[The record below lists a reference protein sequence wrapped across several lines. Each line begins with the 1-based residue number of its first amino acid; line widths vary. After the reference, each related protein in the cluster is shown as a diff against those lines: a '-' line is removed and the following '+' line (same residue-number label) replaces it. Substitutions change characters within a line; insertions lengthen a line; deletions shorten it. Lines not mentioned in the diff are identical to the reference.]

1 MFLTETELLLY
12 LNIPT
17 DVEAKFVTHVVC
29 EGEKALDCY
38 RSVLEHLR
46 ATVTHLTL
54 NFPLNSEV
62 IDRVART
69 CPHLTYLRVVEAI
82 RDQPVWPVDCAI
94 THLIYD
100 DCMGIK
106 YSELALP
113 PRLKVLRISNVGF
126 SFKKDDFSDGRFR
139 DLEEL
144 EANGMQ
150 IHTKNKE
157 ASDLIGKYNAWLTQ
171 NSDENLCK
179 VLEEREDD
187 PRLAAVLWDKLYKL
201 ALEILPDHFRYM
213 SGALIKQLF
222 ALVDNIYFGGSMN
235 LTCPI
240 RSGKCDSS
248 ISGITFDASCTKD
261 TNAGTCTFWSKTNSL
276 IVRMQAK
283 MFLDIPTGSNR
294 SANGLDCNSRLT
306 CFLLVLQHEATHALL
321 DLNCADQVHD
331 KKTWEK
337 YEGHTPTFVKITKR
351 LYGHTEHTHSLNWE
365 KSFTPPKTQEE
376 AHELLEVA
384 TKIVEEDPDRAY
396 LYIKKAWPIFEGSAE
411 RIRDFK
417 QVEVQTMNTFIQAR
431 NNRAAQLAKD
441 TTDPYFKAI
450 ELYIESVDFLEE
462 HFPDEIVALYVVK
475 TRLKLGDLYVLDNES
490 EMAIEQFEDA
500 LKKCKPL
507 PGGFRKKIEISMKL
521 GELND
526 KSVSLEWYR
535 TAAAYAKEGFHL
547 LDVGEGFEWEE
558 YQEYLVSIADCLKK
572 DHPEEAMKHYKA
584 AFEFKD
590 TDKGDMLGR
599 AFSGLAQLTHDHAEA
614 SELFGRAEKAY
625 ETKSMVERAN
635 ILKNIEY
642 YQVKD
647 RSKDTE
653 TPMVN
658 LVDTMSELAKWFEEH
673 GTYAEVNDVCQDVF
687 WFLQRN
693 GVTDTDSDARVDT
706 LLLLG
711 GARVTEA
718 EFLLGSSKANA
729 SYPAILL
736 LREAEKELK
745 EVAAI
750 VTRSEDDTIL
760 HLRSEA
766 NDLRAEARSILYKHH
781 KDDSHYKDAIKEY
794 MKRIASDQPVYD
806 GDAWK
811 NMGDLAMMHA
821 TTYQHLKART
831 IEMKKLFADAVSFVW
846 FGLVWFGFVW
856 FGLVSFGLVWFGLLT
871 YVGLSFLRQTTTKR
885 VPKCSVGGSVGGL

>member
-1 MFLTETELLLY
+1 MFLTETELLLH
-12 LNIPT
+12 LNIPK

-38 RSVLEHLR
+38 RSVLEHLH

-62 IDRVART
+62 IVRVART
-69 CPHLTYLRVVEAI
+69 CPRLTYLRVVEAI
-82 RDQPVWPVDCAI
+82 RDQPVWPADCAI

-126 SFKKDDFSDGRFR
+126 SFKKEDFSDGRFR

-157 ASDLIGKYNAWLTQ
+157 ASDLIGEYNAWLTQ

-248 ISGITFDASCTKD
+248 ISGITFDNSCVKD
-261 TNAGTCTFWSKTNSL
+261 TNAGTCQFWSKTNSL

-306 CFLLVLQHEATHALL
+306 CFLSVLQHEATHALL
-321 DLNCADQVHD
+321 DLNCADQVT
-331 KKTWEK
+331 KTWET
-337 YEGHTPTFVKITKR
+337 YEGHTPTFVKITKL
-351 LYGHTEHTHSLNWE
+351 LYGHTDHTHSLMWE
-365 KSFTPPKTQEE
+365 QGFTPPKTQEE
-376 AHELLEVA
+376 AHEVLEVA
-384 TKIVEEDPDRAY
+384 TRIVEEDPDRAY
-396 LYIKKAWPIFEGSAE
+396 RYIKKAWPILEGSAE
-411 RIRDFK
+411 
-417 QVEVQTMNTFIQAR
+417 VEVQTMHTFIQAR
-431 NNRAAQLAKD
+431 NNRAAHLAKH
-441 TTDPYFKAI
+441 TTDPYYAI
-450 ELYIESVDFLEE
+450 QLYTDSVDFLEE
-462 HFPDEIVALYVVK
+462 HFSDEIVALYVVK
-475 TRLKLGDLYVLDNES
+475 TRLKLGDLYVLEDES

-526 KSVSLEWYR
+526 KSVSLKWYT
-535 TAAAYAKEGFHL
+535 TAAAYAKEGFLL
-547 LDVGEGFEWEE
+547 LDKGEGFDWEE
-558 YQEYLVSIADCLKK
+558 YQEYLVSIADGLKK
-572 DHPEEAMKHYKA
+572 DHPEEAMTHYKA

-625 ETKSMVERAN
+625 ETNSMVERAH
-635 ILKNIEY
+635 ILKYIEY
-642 YQVKD
+642 YQMKD

-658 LVDTMSELAKWFEEH
+658 LVDTMSKLAKWFEEH

-687 WFLQRN
+687 RFLQRN
-693 GVTDTDSDARVDT
+693 RITDDDSDARVDT

-729 SYPAILL
+729 AILL

-745 EVAAI
+745 EVADT
-750 VTRSEDDTIL
+750 VTRNEDDTIL

-781 KDDSHYKDAIKEY
+781 KDDSHYKDAIAEY

-846 FGLVWFGFVW
+846 FGLVWFGLVW
-856 FGLVSFGLVWFGLLT
+856 FGLVWFGLVCLLT
-871 YVGLSFLRQTTTKR
+871 WGFPFLGKLLRKECR
-885 VPKCSVGGSVGGL
+885 SVQSGDR